1 MHFKLSQTTFEE
13 FAYSVIPGKA
23 LKEREGKH
31 KSV

>member
-1 MHFKLSQTTFEE
+1 MHFKLSETTFLE

-31 KSV
+31 RSI